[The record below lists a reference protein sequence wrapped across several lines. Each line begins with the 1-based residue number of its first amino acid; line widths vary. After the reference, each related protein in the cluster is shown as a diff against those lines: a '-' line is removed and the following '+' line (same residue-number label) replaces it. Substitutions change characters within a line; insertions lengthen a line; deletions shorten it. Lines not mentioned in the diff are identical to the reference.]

1 MAITDHYTNARLVT
15 FVEPPSLIKAAVL
28 DASAFGGK
36 GATPK
41 TIGTTTT
48 TTRTKSSILAPPL
61 QLKKFRTFEEMLE
74 SHSNQYS
81 NGDDE
86 DNNDATPVAAG
97 VLVDFYSPWCGPC
110 KVMKNELMSIRQR
123 LESLVRPRRSSQ
135 SSTVGGVSGSR
146 GLGTPLDNNANVD
159 SLSEDDESKG
169 GRNAGDPIEVMSV
182 ACMDDDR
189 VKGIGRDDDDD
200 DEEVKEKNMRAGT
213 AVADATKP
221 ITASTTTNDAVGIPV
236 YHIDTN
242 KFPQVGA
249 RNNVRGLPTLVLF
262 VDGKEVWRNE
272 GILSGEEVI
281 NSLTKILSQ
290 LQKDD
295 GDE

>member
-48 TTRTKSSILAPPL
+48 TTRTKSL

-110 KVMKNELMSIRQR
+110 KVMKHELMSIRQR

-159 SLSEDDESKG
+159 SISEDDESKG

-189 VKGIGRDDDDD
+189 VNGIGRDD

>member
-1 MAITDHYTNARLVT
+1 MATTDHFTNTRLVT

-28 DASAFGGK
+28 EASAFGGK

-41 TIGTTTT
+41 TIRTTTT
-48 TTRTKSSILAPPL
+48 KKSSILAPPL

-74 SHSNQYS
+74 SHNNQYS

-135 SSTVGGVSGSR
+135 SNSVGGVSGSS
-146 GLGTPLDNNANVD
+146 GLGIPPENDANVG
-159 SLSEDDESKG
+159 SLCEDDEATG
-169 GRNAGDPIEVMSV
+169 GRNAGDPVGVMSV
-182 ACMDDDR
+182 ACMDDDS
-189 VKGIGRDDDDD
+189 VKGIGRGDD
-200 DEEVKEKNMRAGT
+200 DEEIKEKNALAGA
-213 AVADATKP
+213 AVADPTKP
-221 ITASTTTNDAVGIPV
+221 ITASTTANDAVGIPV

-262 VDGKEVWRNE
+262 VNGKEVWRNE

-281 NSLTKILSQ
+281 DSLTTILSQ
-290 LQKDD
+290 L
-295 GDE
+295 

>member
-1 MAITDHYTNARLVT
+1 
-15 FVEPPSLIKAAVL
+15 
-28 DASAFGGK
+28 
-36 GATPK
+36 
-41 TIGTTTT
+41 
-48 TTRTKSSILAPPL
+48 
-61 QLKKFRTFEEMLE
+61 
-74 SHSNQYS
+74 
-81 NGDDE
+81 
-86 DNNDATPVAAG
+86 
-97 VLVDFYSPWCGPC
+97 
-110 KVMKNELMSIRQR
+110 
-123 LESLVRPRRSSQ
+123 
-135 SSTVGGVSGSR
+135 
-146 GLGTPLDNNANVD
+146 LGTPLDNNANVD

-182 ACMDDDR
+182 D
-189 VKGIGRDDDDD
+189 
-200 DEEVKEKNMRAGT
+200 AGT

-272 GILSGEEVI
+272 GIMSGEEVI

-290 LQKDD
+290 LQKDY

>member
-48 TTRTKSSILAPPL
+48 TTRTKSL

-110 KVMKNELMSIRQR
+110 KVMKHELMSIRQR

-182 ACMDDDR
+182 D
-189 VKGIGRDDDDD
+189 
-200 DEEVKEKNMRAGT
+200 AGT

-272 GILSGEEVI
+272 GIMSGEEVI

-290 LQKDD
+290 LQKDY